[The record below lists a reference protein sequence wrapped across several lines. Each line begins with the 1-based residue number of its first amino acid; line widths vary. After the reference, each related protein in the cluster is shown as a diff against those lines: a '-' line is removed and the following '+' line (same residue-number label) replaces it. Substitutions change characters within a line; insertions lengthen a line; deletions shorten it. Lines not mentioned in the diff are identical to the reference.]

1 MNKFLKFSFGL
12 SLIGL
17 VSLSYADNASELAKD
32 TGYYMGYNY
41 AKLVDNQNIQFNE
54 QKVLEG
60 FKDSINNSKP
70 KISKVQRQKE
80 LDILRMNLV
89 AKKEKIENLN
99 MKHSKMFLSEISK
112 LKNIIKVKNDIY
124 IQMLNKGKGEKPFS
138 DSSITIEYRGT
149 TPSNTY
155 IKNPKLSLEKI
166 KKGDLLGKTFDKNQD
181 FSFKLSHLITCW
193 KYAIK
198 EVPVG
203 STFILYCS
211 PEQAYGENAP
221 PSIGPNQVLSFK
233 ITLKDFTNK

>member
-1 MNKFLKFSFGL
+1 MNKFLQLSIGL
-12 SLIGL
+12 SLIS
-17 VSLSYADNASELAKD
+17 VASFSYANNTNELAKD
-32 TGYYMGYNY
+32 TGYYIGYNY

-54 QKVLEG
+54 EKVLEG

-89 AKKEKIENLN
+89 AERKKINNLN

-112 LKNIIKVKNDIY
+112 LKNIIKIKSGIY
-124 IQMLNKGKGEKPFS
+124 IQMLNEGKGDKLAS
-138 DSSITIEYRGT
+138 NSTITIRYEGT
-149 TPSNTY
+149 TPATTY

-166 KKGDLLGKTFDKNQD
+166 KEGNLLGKIFDKNQD

-193 KYAIK
+193 KYALQK
-198 EVPVG
+198 VSLG

-211 PEQAYGENAP
+211 PEQAYGGNAP

-233 ITLKDFTNK
+233 ITLKDEKK